1 MDSEYRE
8 PSWRGVLVTLGAV
21 VLVLA
26 GLILLTSFFL
36 QQGCVPGASQAGVT
50 ECAAPSGAPDPGSE

>member
-8 PSWRGVLVTLGAV
+8 PSWRGVIITLVAV
-21 VLVLA
+21 VVVLA
-26 GLILLTSFFL
+26 GLILLTSHFL
-36 QQGCVPGASQAGVT
+36 QQGCVPGAGAAGVS

>member
-50 ECAAPSGAPDPGSE
+50 ECSAPSAAPDPGSE